1 MRRLAEEPDRA
12 LSRPREPEGEAHE
25 RGLAAAV
32 GPGHRDELA
41 LLDREVDVREHR
53 LARSVREADPGEL
66 DRYRHPSPSRS
77 ASRFA
82 RMTVK

>member
-1 MRRLAEEPDRA
+1 MGRLSEQAHVARRRA
-12 LSRPREPEGEAHE
+12 RETEGEPHE
-25 RGLAAAV
+25 RRLAAAV
-32 GPGHRDELA
+32 RPGHRDELA

-53 LARSVREADPGEL
+53 LTGAVREADLREL
-66 DRYRHPSPSRS
+66 DRYRHPSPSFS